1 MRPAVDLIARLAAER
16 ARLRDDLQRLRDDVT
31 SVEPQAQ
38 AQPGAELDAV
48 KAELARVTAERDALR
63 REVEQLRGART
74 QDPFDG
80 LLARLERVAGRLELT
95 TSSSAARRRPAS
107 GRVSREAV
115 QTPRSTPR
123 SSSRSA
129 SGSGPAAAAPSQGGG
144 MLGSLVAQ
152 NLMLRP
158 GSDRAQRAG
167 STPTT
172 TPRPTAT
179 APQKTPAPQP
189 RPANGGGGGGL
200 LAGLVKQNL
209 AVRSTPQGQRRAQ
222 AA

>member
-1 MRPAVDLIARLAAER
+1 MPQVMRPAVDLIARLAAER

-31 SVEPQAQ
+31 SVEPQ
-38 AQPGAELDAV
+38 PSGSELDAV

-80 LLARLERVAGRLELT
+80 LLERLERVAGRLELS

-115 QTPRSTPR
+115 PTPRSTPR
-123 SSSRSA
+123 SSSR
-129 SGSGPAAAAPSQGGG
+129 PAPAAAPSQGGG

-167 STPTT
+167 STPAS
-172 TPRPTAT
+172 TPRPASA
-179 APQKTPAPQP
+179 APQKTTPAPQP
-189 RPANGGGGGGL
+189 RPASGGGGL

-209 AVRSTPQGQRRAQ
+209 AVRSTPQGQRRAH

>member
-38 AQPGAELDAV
+38 RDPASELDAV
-48 KAELARVTAERDALR
+48 KAELARMTAERDALR

-80 LLARLERVAGRLELT
+80 LLERLERVAGRLELS

-115 QTPRSTPR
+115 PTPRSTPR
-123 SSSRSA
+123 SSTR
-129 SGSGPAAAAPSQGGG
+129 SGPGPAPAAPPSQGGG

-167 STPTT
+167 STPTS
-172 TPRPTAT
+172 TPRPAAA
-179 APQKTPAPQP
+179 APQRTTPAPQP
-189 RPANGGGGGGL
+189 RPSSGGGGL

-209 AVRSTPQGQRRAQ
+209 AVRSTPQGQRRAH